1 MQDIEKLC
9 LGCMKIK
16 TRGEKQCPY
25 CGFDAQKYEKNSRW
39 LPLQHI
45 LNGKYLLGKV
55 IGEGGF
61 GITYIGWDLNMEVR
75 IAIKEY
81 FPVGLASRELSNRSR
96 YTISALTGEKRS
108 YYSHG
113 LQKFTEEARSLAK
126 FYQLD
131 GIVSV
136 KDFFYENETAYMV
149 MEYVDGVTM
158 KEYLNAHGGRL
169 AATEALQLLEPVIR
183 SLEVIH
189 REQIIHR
196 DISPDNLMITRDGHI
211 KLIDFGAARMSCK
224 DENHTFTIIL
234 KHGYAPLE
242 QYQTKGKQG
251 PWTDVY
257 ALCATIYRIIAGV
270 LPPNAMD
277 RIVKDELKSF
287 EQTGCKV
294 PAGLTEIVIKNGMA
308 LQVSKRYQNMEDL
321 YAALYQGKNIS
332 RTVKDAEQ
340 GRASGDRKMSYAGI
354 IAVIC
359 GSGVLLAAGIWFPLR
374 TRNTGQKQA
383 EVLTATMQ
391 SEKETAQS
399 ETEKQESEKETLQ
412 SEKETLQSEKETLQ
426 SEKEIMLGTEKSVI
440 ETEIETEI
448 QTEEV
453 VIENKDQALFYKQC
467 NSIKDAQ
474 PGDTIV
480 FGAFEQDNNPSNG
493 KEEIEWLV
501 LDREDNKICVIS
513 KKALACH
520 NYQDE
525 FENTTWADSQIRS
538 WLNTEFLKDAFSQYH
553 QKLILE
559 TNVKAEKVSNY
570 DTDPG
575 ADTVDRLYFL
585 SESEVKKYFPTDAER
600 TCQPT
605 VYAKVQ
611 GAYLKSLNG
620 WWWLRNPGKDG
631 KHLAVVYTD
640 GTVKTEGYRT
650 YVEDGTVRPVMWL
663 DISDISKEEVPDR
676 WFEKESCKG
685 VVALSASFCDVPE
698 AESYK
703 EPVGPGG
710 EEKEFAYEVGGIGET
725 TGLVEQKVNLQVS
738 EYVRDILL
746 ERGYQVVMLREEGA
760 AKLSP
765 MNRAI
770 AAGESGA
777 DIMVIISCRKR
788 QDIGQR
794 GAMAYTQHKDNPY
807 VSNLY
812 PECKRLAESLLSEYC
827 AEGIF
832 ENNGIHKT
840 DNVVAINWSNIP
852 VANILLG
859 CISDPEDEQK
869 LVDENNWYAM
879 AEGIAN
885 GIEHYYMGR

>member
-9 LGCMKIK
+9 LGCMKVK
-16 TRGEKQCPY
+16 TRGETQCPY
-25 CGFDAQKYEKNSRW
+25 CGFDAQKYEKNTRW

-45 LNGKYLLGKV
+45 LDGKYLLGKV

-75 IAIKEY
+75 VAIKEY
-81 FPVGLASRELSNRSR
+81 FPVGLASRELSDSSR
-96 YTISALTGEKRS
+96 YTISALTGEKQN
-108 YYSHG
+108 YYRHG

-169 AATEALQLLEPVIR
+169 AAAEALQFLEPVIR

-196 DISPDNLMITRDGHI
+196 DISPDNLMITREGHI

-234 KHGYAPLE
+234 KHGYAPPE
-242 QYQTKGKQG
+242 QYQTKGNQG
-251 PWTDVY
+251 PWTDIY
-257 ALCATIYRIIAGV
+257 ALCATLYRIITGV

-287 EQTGCKV
+287 EQMGCKV
-294 PAGLTEIVIKNGMA
+294 PSGLSDTVIKYGMA
-308 LQVSKRYQNMEDL
+308 LQISQRCQSVEAL
-321 YAALYQGKNIS
+321 YAALYQGKGIK
-332 RTVKDAEQ
+332 RTENDAAQ
-340 GRASGDRKMSYAGI
+340 GRASDDKKNSYAGI
-354 IAVIC
+354 IAAAVC
-359 GSGVLLAAGIWFPLR
+359 GAGILLAAGIWLPLR
-374 TRNTGQKQA
+374 TRNTGQKPAEMLTA
-383 EVLTATMQ
+383 EVQSETETVQ
-391 SEKETAQS
+391 SEKETVQRETEVMT
-399 ETEKQESEKETLQ
+399 ETEKP
-412 SEKETLQSEKETLQ
+412 
-426 SEKEIMLGTEKSVI
+426 VV
-440 ETEIETEI
+440 ETET

-453 VIENKDQALFYKQC
+453 VIENQDQALFYKQC
-467 NSIKDAQ
+467 NSIKDAL
-474 PGDTIV
+474 PGDTID

-493 KEEIEWLV
+493 KEGIEWLV
-501 LDREDNKICVIS
+501 LDRTDDKICVIS

-520 NYQDE
+520 NFQDE
-525 FENTTWADSQIRS
+525 FENTTWADSQMRI
-538 WLNTEFLKDAFSQYH
+538 WLNTEFLDAAFSQYH
-553 QKLILE
+553 QEMILE
-559 TNVKAEKVSNY
+559 TNVTAEKVSNY

-575 ADTVDRLYFL
+575 EDTVDRLYLL
-585 SESEVKKYFPTDAER
+585 SESEVKKYFPEEAER
-600 TCQPT
+600 ICQPT

-611 GAYLKSLNG
+611 GAYLENLNG

-631 KHLAVVYTD
+631 QHLAVVYTD
-640 GTVKTEGYRT
+640 GTVKTEGFRT

-663 DISDISKEEVPDR
+663 DVSDISEEEVPDS
-676 WFEKESCKG
+676 WFEKKECKG
-685 VVALSASFCDVPE
+685 IVALSASFFDVAE
-698 AESYK
+698 AETSK

-710 EEKEFAYEVGGIGET
+710 EEREFAYEVGGIGKT

-746 ERGYQVVMLREEGA
+746 ERGYQVVMLREEGN

-807 VSNLY
+807 VADLY
-812 PECKRLAESLLSEYC
+812 PECKSLAESLLSEYC

-852 VANILLG
+852 AANILLG

-869 LVDENNWYAM
+869 LADENNWYAM

-885 GIEHYYMGR
+885 GIENYYGKVKGWI

>member
-1 MQDIEKLC
+1 M
-9 LGCMKIK
+9 
-16 TRGEKQCPY
+16 
-25 CGFDAQKYEKNSRW
+25 
-39 LPLQHI
+39 
-45 LNGKYLLGKV
+45 
-55 IGEGGF
+55 
-61 GITYIGWDLNMEVR
+61 
-75 IAIKEY
+75 
-81 FPVGLASRELSNRSR
+81 
-96 YTISALTGEKRS
+96 
-108 YYSHG
+108 
-113 LQKFTEEARSLAK
+113 
-126 FYQLD
+126 
-131 GIVSV
+131 
-136 KDFFYENETAYMV
+136 
-149 MEYVDGVTM
+149 
-158 KEYLNAHGGRL
+158 
-169 AATEALQLLEPVIR
+169 
-183 SLEVIH
+183 
-189 REQIIHR
+189 
-196 DISPDNLMITRDGHI
+196 
-211 KLIDFGAARMSCK
+211 
-224 DENHTFTIIL
+224 
-234 KHGYAPLE
+234 
-242 QYQTKGKQG
+242 
-251 PWTDVY
+251 
-257 ALCATIYRIIAGV
+257 
-270 LPPNAMD
+270 
-277 RIVKDELKSF
+277 
-287 EQTGCKV
+287 
-294 PAGLTEIVIKNGMA
+294 
-308 LQVSKRYQNMEDL
+308 
-321 YAALYQGKNIS
+321 
-332 RTVKDAEQ
+332 
-340 GRASGDRKMSYAGI
+340 
-354 IAVIC
+354 
-359 GSGVLLAAGIWFPLR
+359 
-374 TRNTGQKQA
+374 
-383 EVLTATMQ
+383 
-391 SEKETAQS
+391 
-399 ETEKQESEKETLQ
+399 
-412 SEKETLQSEKETLQ
+412 
-426 SEKEIMLGTEKSVI
+426 
-440 ETEIETEI
+440 
-448 QTEEV
+448 
-453 VIENKDQALFYKQC
+453 IENKDQALFYKQC

-676 WFEKESCKG
+676 WFKKESCKG

-807 VSNLY
+807 VSDLY

-869 LVDENNWYAM
+869 LADENNWYAM